1 MRFWPSLMDHTGAR
15 CQSATVLG
23 ARSLASGIARDSML
37 RRDYILRLIERF
49 GRALIALRDRILK
62 REISSEIVR
71 AEIEDIA
78 RDAGAD
84 LDVARQLD
92 PAMLVMWLA
101 PTGEIDEGKFWLLAE
116 LLFLTALDS
125 RESGTGD
132 RGRADFNRALALLRR
147 LPPDWRPAEGLPT
160 PNERMVEIDRMMA

>member
-1 MRFWPSLMDHTGAR
+1 MF
-15 CQSATVLG
+15 
-23 ARSLASGIARDSML
+23 
-37 RRDYILRLIERF
+37 RRDYILRLIEHL
-49 GRALIALRDRILK
+49 GRVLIALRNRILK
-62 REISSEIVR
+62 REISSEEAR
-71 AEIEDIA
+71 AEIEEIA

-92 PAMLVMWLA
+92 PGMLVMWLA

-125 RESGTGD
+125 RASGAEGG
-132 RGRADFNRALALLRR
+132 GRADFQRVLALLRK

-160 PNERMVEIDRMMA
+160 PGERIAEINEILKA

>member
-1 MRFWPSLMDHTGAR
+1 MDHTGAR
-15 CQSATVLG
+15 CPSATVLG
-23 ARSLASGIARDSML
+23 ARSLAPGTARDSML

-160 PNERMVEIDRMMA
+160 PNERMVEIDRMME